1 MTNSITKTKG
11 VVLSTVPYNDRT
23 QFVRIY
29 TEQLGKVT
37 CKVTLS
43 RVHRNGGQRLLYAP
57 LTVLELVLEG
67 RIGQDFKQIQ
77 EATLINSPYTLSMSD
92 PGKAAQCLYMA
103 ELLDKTV
110 KEVEANARLWQFVS
124 QSVELLQLTH
134 SGSANFHLVF
144 TTRLCYHIGF
154 QVDNTKWR
162 EGDAVRHL
170 RGRVHHWPYLSPTL
184 SCGRFRQL
192 AASVARHAIFD
203 ARLAATDARTEEC
216 PIGHDALFLAH
227 SPTGNRQFAFG
238 RGAKRTFRMTNWP

>member
-154 QVDNTKWR
+154 QVDNAKWR
-162 EGDAVRHL
+162 EGMLFDICEGVYTIGPIYHP
-170 RGRVHHWPYLSPTL
+170 HY
-184 SCGRFRQL
+184 L
-192 AASVARHAIFD
+192 AADSASWLHQLLDTRFSTLDSLRLTREQRNVLLDMMLSFLRIHLPEIGNLRSVEV
-203 ARLAATDARTEEC
+203 LKE
-216 PIGHDALFLAH
+216 LFA
-227 SPTGNRQFAFG
+227 
-238 RGAKRTFRMTNWP
+238 